1 MRKDVCVFSES
12 YTREELWYNDEKDCF
27 FVDCYHWGVIDDE
40 EHFDGVKDISKTAAL
55 EEMVGYNKVWDI
67 LKHRARLDT
76 DNNLDAV
83 LSGMKQKS
91 TIYDHGFLTDKHM
104 TYYKISDTE
113 YVIYYEKTF
122 FSVKDNLCTVDFN
135 VVKKLLENNQ
145 DILCYQYDYRNNQW
159 IAASLK

>member
-1 MRKDVCVFSES
+1 MYVYSAKAIPERNCGITMKRIV
-12 YTREELWYNDEKDCF
+12 F

-135 VVKKLLENNQ
+135 VVKKNTGKQSGYTLLP
-145 DILCYQYDYRNNQW
+145 I
-159 IAASLK
+159 